1 MQIAAN
7 TGPDNNVISVTCKV
21 NDVGLCKNTQVPTQT
36 TTDHTMKIKTNLSS
50 FIFYSFLWSVT
61 IGRSLTMRKIV
72 KINNVIG
79 VVEEIGEMT
88 FSIRVEDDN
97 YYYLDVIIQAQ
108 GDELIAINNGSAL
121 ASTINNTLGFFL
133 LNIDDSLEG
142 DTRVKLAEKLC
153 SFLHAMI

>member
-1 MQIAAN
+1 
-7 TGPDNNVISVTCKV
+7 
-21 NDVGLCKNTQVPTQT
+21 
-36 TTDHTMKIKTNLSS
+36 
-50 FIFYSFLWSVT
+50 
-61 IGRSLTMRKIV
+61 MRKIV

-79 VVEEIGEMT
+79 VVEEIGELT
-88 FSIRVEDDN
+88 YSIRVEDDN

-133 LNIDDSLEG
+133 LNIDNSLAG

-153 SFLHAMI
+153 SLLHAMI